1 MSGVGVVRPF
11 LVRWRLEPG
20 STEAYAFAISCVAVA
35 TVLRWGLGLISQD
48 ILPFPTYY
56 PAVLFA
62 ALVGG
67 TRAGMVAATLG
78 GVIGWRAFLKTDFA
92 FLPLTAG
99 QSLSLATYLIACMAT
114 VWSADHYAALAA
126 RLADEEDLR
135 KLAVEELA
143 HRLKNKVATIQAI
156 ISSRL
161 RDNPQARDAVLSLLT
176 SLSATDDLIISAQG
190 RGAYLKAILN
200 AEVGPYDLSR
210 VSLQGP
216 DVLLPPKLAMTM
228 ALVVHELATNAA
240 KYGALAGPTGRLDIV
255 WSVTAGEMIIRWRES
270 GGPTMCPSG
279 HQGFGTRL
287 LPRALIAFGGNIER
301 RFEPDGLICEM
312 SLNLDKAQE
321 DLGRPPKTSL
331 PATEKEVPE

>member
-1 MSGVGVVRPF
+1 
-11 LVRWRLEPG
+11 
-20 STEAYAFAISCVAVA
+20 
-35 TVLRWGLGLISQD
+35 
-48 ILPFPTYY
+48 
-56 PAVLFA
+56 
-62 ALVGG
+62 
-67 TRAGMVAATLG
+67 MVSATLG
-78 GVIGWRAFLKTDFA
+78 GVIGWWAFMSPRFT

-99 QSLSLATYLIACMAT
+99 QSIGLALYLIACIAI
-114 VWSADHYAALAA
+114 VWGADRYAALAA

-161 RDNPQARDAVLSLLT
+161 WNNPQSRDAVLSLLN
-176 SLSATDDLIISAQG
+176 SLSATDDLIMSAQG
-190 RGAYLKAILN
+190 RGAYLREILN

-216 DVLLPPKLAMTM
+216 RVLLPPKLAMTM

-240 KYGALAGPTGRLDIV
+240 KYGALAGPTGRLEIV
-255 WSVTAGEMIIRWRES
+255 WSVTAGKMTIRWRES
-270 GGPTMCPSG
+270 GGPTMSPSG

-287 LPRALIAFGGNIER
+287 LPRALLAFGGNIER

-312 SLNLDKAQE
+312 SLNLDTAQE
-321 DLGRPPKTSL
+321 DLGRPPTTV
-331 PATEKEVPE
+331 PAAEKEARN

>member
-1 MSGVGVVRPF
+1 M
-11 LVRWRLEPG
+11 
-20 STEAYAFAISCVAVA
+20 A
-35 TVLRWGLGLISQD
+35 TVLRWGLGLVSQD
-48 ILPFPTYY
+48 ILAFPTYY

-62 ALVGG
+62 TLVGG

-78 GVIGWRAFLKTDFA
+78 GVIGWWAFMSPHFA

-99 QSLSLATYLIACMAT
+99 QSIGLSLYLIACILI
-114 VWSADHYAALAA
+114 VWGADQYAALAA
-126 RLADEEDLR
+126 RLSAEEDLR

-156 ISSRL
+156 ISLRL
-161 RDNPQARDAVLSLLT
+161 RDDPQSRDAILSLLT

-190 RGAYLKAILN
+190 HGAYLKDIFS

-216 DVLLPPKLAMTM
+216 QVLLPPKLAMTM

-240 KYGALAGPTGRLDIV
+240 KYGALAGPTGRLEIV
-255 WSVTAGEMIIRWRES
+255 WSVTAGKMIIRWRES
-270 GGPTMCPSG
+270 GGPKTSPSG

-287 LPRALIAFGGNIER
+287 LPRALIAFGGTIER
-301 RFEPDGLICEM
+301 TFEPDGLICEM

-321 DLGRPPKTSL
+321 DRPPKTL
-331 PATEKEVPE
+331 PAAEKEVGG